1 MKEPIEQYI
10 LRHTRLLPR
19 DIIIMGNSLVEIR
32 NIKEN
37 TVDFDLE
44 KIIRKRV
51 SNAAKAFGNELLQI
65 CANQVI
71 NNEMPKGA
79 AQKEFSEVYTSIEE
93 YNDTIVEEIKS
104 ILLDINSDKLTNID
118 LLKLEEKANEKL
130 GDKNKVFDVLWQ
142 NGALGYLDSGSN
154 GEEEIFFTA
163 NEYLEFLL
171 PRNKQIYILR
181 SCLIDAL
188 GIRNDNWDKRPVL
201 GY

>member
-1 MKEPIEQYI
+1 M
-10 LRHTRLLPR
+10 LCASR
-19 DIIIMGNSLVEIR
+19 DL
-32 NIKEN
+32 
-37 TVDFDLE
+37 
-44 KIIRKRV
+44 IRKKV
-51 SNAAKAFGNELLQI
+51 SDAAKAFGNELLQI

-93 YNDTIVEEIKS
+93 YNNTVVEDIKS
-104 ILLDINSDKLTNID
+104 ILLDIKSDKFYYND

-130 GDKNKVFDVLWQ
+130 GDKNKLFDALWQ
-142 NGALGYLDSGSN
+142 NGALGYLDKGSN
-154 GEEEIFFTA
+154 GEEEVFFTA

-188 GIRNDNWDKRPVL
+188 GIRNEKWDQKPVL

>member
-1 MKEPIEQYI
+1 MPAIRYFKISFVQVYNFFVV
-10 LRHTRLLPR
+10 L
-19 DIIIMGNSLVEIR
+19 NS
-32 NIKEN
+32 
-37 TVDFDLE
+37 
-44 KIIRKRV
+44 
-51 SNAAKAFGNELLQI
+51 
-65 CANQVI
+65 
-71 NNEMPKGA
+71 
-79 AQKEFSEVYTSIEE
+79 Y
-93 YNDTIVEEIKS
+93 
-104 ILLDINSDKLTNID
+104 
-118 LLKLEEKANEKL
+118 KLEEKANEKL